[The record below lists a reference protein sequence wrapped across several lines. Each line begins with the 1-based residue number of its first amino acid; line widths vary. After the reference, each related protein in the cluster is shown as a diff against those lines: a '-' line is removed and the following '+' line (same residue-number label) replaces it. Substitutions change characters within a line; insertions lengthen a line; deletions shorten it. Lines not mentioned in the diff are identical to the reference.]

1 MSDFNQTWAPTWEVL
16 KSIKGAR
23 ACLTENTARAYR
35 SGRPI
40 IEAVFYDASRRE
52 ICQRQGMTLTSKKG
66 AEYTVCRR
74 DPDMINHTATQAPAT
89 VDDVFEE
96 DL

>member
-1 MSDFNQTWAPTWEVL
+1 MTEFNDTWSPTWVVMPT
-16 KSIKGAR
+16 IPGAK
-23 ACLTENTARAYR
+23 ACIVEHTGRAYK

-52 ICQRQGMTLTSKKG
+52 ICRRQGMRLKSKKG
-66 AEYTVCRR
+66 ADYVVCRKE
-74 DPDMINHTATQAPAT
+74 ATPPAQAPPT
-89 VDDVFEE
+89 VEDVFD